1 MDVRKTCIL
10 LLLISGMA
18 IELYAQQSQR
28 VSGQI
33 WSMAIDAKKRVL
45 TLRQRSRHQRK
56 DSTLVKGT
64 TSNANGKFSLR
75 YPAYKDKRY
84 LLKVSYT
91 GMQPVF
97 HKLTENVPDI
107 HLENIVLKEGI
118 ELDEVTVTAQVREIE
133 QIGDTTIINA
143 SAYKTPEGS
152 YLEDL
157 VKRIPGLE
165 YNSKDKLWSIMVCP
179 LLKSTLTVKPFFPEI
194 TVWHWK
200 IYR

>member
-1 MDVRKTCIL
+1 
-10 LLLISGMA
+10 
-18 IELYAQQSQR
+18 
-28 VSGQI
+28 
-33 WSMAIDAKKRVL
+33 
-45 TLRQRSRHQRK
+45 
-56 DSTLVKGT
+56 
-64 TSNANGKFSLR
+64 
-75 YPAYKDKRY
+75 
-84 LLKVSYT
+84 
-91 GMQPVF
+91 MQPVF

-165 YNSKDKLWSIMVCP
+165 YNSKDK
-179 LLKSTLTVKPFFPEI
+179 TLVYNGLPITEINVNGEAFFR
-194 TVWHWK
+194 K
-200 IYR
+200 

>member
-1 MDVRKTCIL
+1 MDVRITCIL

-18 IELYAQQSQR
+18 IELYAQQPQR

-33 WSMAIDAKKRVL
+33 WSMAADAKEKESLPYASVL
-45 TLRQRSRHQRK
+45 VINEK

-107 HLENIVLKEGI
+107 HLENIMLKEGI

-165 YNSKDKLWSIMVCP
+165 YYSKDN
-179 LLKSTLTVKPFFPEI
+179 TLV
-194 TVWHWK
+194 
-200 IYR
+200 

>member
-33 WSMAIDAKKRVL
+33 WSMAADAKEKESLPYASVL
-45 TLRQRSRHQRK
+45 VINEK

-97 HKLTENVPDI
+97 HFLLTY
-107 HLENIVLKEGI
+107 GI
-118 ELDEVTVTAQVREIE
+118 
-133 QIGDTTIINA
+133 
-143 SAYKTPEGS
+143 
-152 YLEDL
+152 L
-157 VKRIPGLE
+157 VA
-165 YNSKDKLWSIMVCP
+165 
-179 LLKSTLTVKPFFPEI
+179 
-194 TVWHWK
+194 
-200 IYR
+200 